1 MALEYLLPTCVIAN
15 IVKAVSNR
23 RGLSHLVDG
32 QLVGVPLGDAL
43 DASIDDGDLDV
54 GTLERHHAA
63 RGTPHVTGPDA
74 ANLGDNHC
82 AFN

>member
-1 MALEYLLPTCVIAN
+1 M
-15 IVKAVSNR
+15 
-23 RGLSHLVDG
+23 SHLVDG

-43 DASIDDGDLDV
+43 DAAVDDGDLDV

-82 AFN
+82 AFNKLHRFYTQFVSFSARALAPPTS